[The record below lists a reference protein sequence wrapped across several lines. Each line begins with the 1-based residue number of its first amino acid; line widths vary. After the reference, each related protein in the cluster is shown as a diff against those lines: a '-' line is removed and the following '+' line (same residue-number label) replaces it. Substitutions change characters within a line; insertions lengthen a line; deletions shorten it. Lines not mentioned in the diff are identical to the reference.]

1 VSLINFRYLQRRRML
16 TLIVILTL
24 TSTLFSVTAYSFLG
38 MYNGFTNYVG
48 EEPDILAIYSKTG
61 STPFTG
67 IIPLAAV
74 NQVAALKGVVAV
86 SPEVI
91 APCMINQQS
100 VFIRGVLPQELTKLN
115 AITPIDG
122 ETLNVTDTNSAV
134 IGKGLADRLNLK
146 TGDKILVFSVLSQK
160 YVELEIKGIF
170 ESASSLNDEALV
182 PIYVGQWLRGLS
194 YNDATVI
201 RAKIDLNQTSANQLY
216 QEIAAKAAP
225 SNQTSPTPTPK
236 SQAEQQLETL
246 MPLAPKT
253 LDIQKIGIEQSQRFM
268 QDYLNRFGISKDTLV
283 VLSILVLVFAS
294 GTATG
299 AITLF
304 VKQHSS
310 DIDVLRSIGVTAKKL
325 KADLALKMITWAIL
339 ATLIGTA
346 VSAVA
351 IIALNNLGYLQ
362 VLSHSISFQLDPLIV
377 VANFALL
384 ALLISI
390 NVARMELKQ

>member
-1 VSLINFRYLQRRRML
+1 ML

-38 MYNGFTNYVG
+38 MYNGFTSYVG

-67 IIPLAAV
+67 MIPIAAV
-74 NQVAALKGVVAV
+74 NQVAALKGVEAV

-91 APCMINQQS
+91 APCMINQHS
-100 VFIRGVLPQELTKLN
+100 VFVRGVLPQELAKLN
-115 AITPIDG
+115 TITSIDG
-122 ETLNVTDTNSAV
+122 ENLNVTDTNSAV

-160 YVELEIKGIF
+160 YVELDVAGIF
-170 ESASSLNDEALV
+170 ESGSSLNDEVLV

-201 RAKIDLNQTSANQLY
+201 RAKINLNQTSANQLY
-216 QEIAAKAAP
+216 QEIASTTP
-225 SNQTSPTPTPK
+225 TSNTTSPTPTPK
-236 SQAEQQLETL
+236 SQAQQQLETL
-246 MPLAPKT
+246 MPLSPKT
-253 LDIQKIGIEQSQRFM
+253 LDIQKIGIAQSQRFM

-310 DIDVLRSIGVTAKKL
+310 DIDVLRSIGVTAKKI
-325 KADLALKMITWAIL
+325 KADLALRMITWAIL
-339 ATLIGTA
+339 VTIIGTA
-346 VSAVA
+346 LSALA

-362 VLSHSISFQLDPLIV
+362 VLSHSISFQLDPLII

-384 ALLISI
+384 ALLVGV
-390 NVARMELKQ
+390 NVARMELK